1 MNFLKKIILV
11 LLFLFPI
18 SNSFGEMLTHV
29 QTVTV
34 DIKSEGGGLVAG
46 IEFNNDGTKMFTTYA
61 NKNGSNEHRVL
72 EYNLSTPY
80 DISTRVA
87 AGNSERC
94 LLDSVATTTIYDLEF
109 SSDGMKLF
117 TTTRNAGSDTQDA
130 DKAYRF
136 DLTSPYDVSTCTLA
150 SQTTNLDS
158 STYTSGSQ
166 AGDFDHDG
174 SQNRKHRLQG
184 IEINND
190 GTKLFLIWMDAAD
203 VDVGARLFEYTLS
216 TPYDLTTLSLVTTAG
231 IELAPSTTNGVEN
244 PASMRFSSNGKRIFV
259 ISHDSTDAGIT
270 QISLDKAFD
279 TSSYNLDGRLN
290 LFSGVS
296 PINKEPRG
304 VAFSSNGLKLYIG
317 SDFMW
322 DSETE
327 ANDGDNPDQVLEF
340 DLVCPFNIID
350 GACPTITEGDRTG
363 MAEAQ
368 IEIARRTIEYSTNTA
383 LNRLKWIRR
392 NKDNQNLT
400 SQNIKLNFSNQMLTS
415 LSEVVKISTKP
426 KKKIKNQDV
435 FYWSEGSIAIGR
447 VGDTDISSS
456 KKIGTNAITIG
467 ADKFTKNKG
476 IRGLAFRIGRND
488 IDIGTEGS
496 NLNTDT
502 YNLTYYAT
510 APIKDDTKFIDT
522 IIGIGAL
529 KSDTL
534 LVLDGQNITADR
546 KGKQVYGTVKLKD
559 EIKKDNFTLIP
570 SGQIDLGYTLLDDY
584 QESGKTAMKFEK
596 QSIHSRNARLSIAAV
611 DELEN
616 DKFKIKRHGKL
627 EYKANLHQSS
637 NIKYSY
643 VSDTV
648 GTEQKTKLN
657 SGSLH
662 NLNGEVG
669 IDIIFPENYSVF
681 IIYERNHAFGTGYTD
696 NLHIALGYLPYKDTE
711 YAFSINGSE
720 NLMSQ
725 FKIKKNINGY
735 DFSINLADNLTNI
748 GNASE
753 ASIYMYRVF

>member
-1 MNFLKKIILV
+1 MNYLKKIFLV
-11 LLFLFPI
+11 LLFLFST
-18 SNSFGEMLTHV
+18 SNSFGEVVTHV
-29 QTVTV
+29 QTTV
-34 DIKSEGGGLVAG
+34 FDNQEESGGLIAG

-61 NKNGSNEHRVL
+61 NNSTGLDDFVNEF
-72 EYNLSTPY
+72 NLSTPY
-80 DISTRVA
+80 DISTRTY
-87 AGNSERC
+87 AGDSERC
-94 LLDSVATTTIYDLEF
+94 ILDGTDNTLYDLGF
-109 SSDGMKLF
+109 SSDGMMLF
-117 TTTRNAGSDTQDA
+117 VTTRDGGTTGNAADL
-130 DKAYRF
+130 DKAYRY
-136 DLTSPYDVSTCTLA
+136 DLTSAYDVSTCTLA
-150 SQTTNLDS
+150 SNTTDLDAT
-158 STYTSGSQ
+158 TYTHGSQ
-166 AGDFDHDG
+166 AGNYAYTYNMSSLITNYDD
-174 SQNRKHRLQG
+174 NRLQG
-184 IEINND
+184 IEMNDD
-190 GTKLFLIWMDAAD
+190 GTKLFLIWMDNNDA
-203 VDVGARLFEYTLS
+203 DVGARLLEYTLS

-231 IELAPSTTNGVEN
+231 IKLDPSTSNGVTN
-244 PASMRFSSNGKRIFV
+244 PASIRFSSNGKRIFV
-259 ISHDSTDAGIT
+259 ISHADTNARIA
-270 QISLDKAFD
+270 QISLDKAYD
-279 TSSYNLDGRLN
+279 TSSFSIDGTLN
-290 LFSGVS
+290 VFSGIS
-296 PINKEPRG
+296 GSANRQPRG
-304 VAFSSNGLKLYIG
+304 IVFSSNGLKLYIG
-317 SDFMW
+317 NDFNHL
-322 DSETE
+322 S
-327 ANDGDNPDQVLEF
+327 NDQVMEY
-340 DLVCPFNIID
+340 DLACPFNIIS
-350 GACPTITEGDRTG
+350 GRCPEITEGDRTG

-368 IEIARRTIEYSTNTA
+368 IEIARRTIEHSTNTA

-400 SQNIKLNFSNQMLTS
+400 SQNIKLNFSNQMLAS
-415 LSEVVKISTKP
+415 LSEAVKISTKP

-435 FYWSEGSIAIGR
+435 FYWSEGSISIGR
-447 VGDTDISSS
+447 VGDTDISST

-584 QESGKTAMKFEK
+584 QESGKSAMKFEK

-616 DKFKIKRHGKL
+616 DKYKMKRHGKL
-627 EYKANLHQSS
+627 EYKANLHRSS

-643 VSDTV
+643 VSDTA
-648 GTEQKTKLN
+648 GTEHDTKLN
-657 SGSLH
+657 SGALH

-669 IDIIFPENYSVF
+669 IDIIFPEHYSVF
-681 IIYERNHAFGTGYTD
+681 IIYERKHAFGNGYTD
-696 NLHIALGYLPYKDTE
+696 NIYIAFGYLPHEDTE

-720 NLMSQ
+720 NLMSK
-725 FKIKKNINGY
+725 FEIKKSINGY
-735 DFSINLADNLTNI
+735 DLSFNLNDDLTNLGNSKEASINLNK
-748 GNASE
+748 
-753 ASIYMYRVF
+753 VF

>member
-1 MNFLKKIILV
+1 MVTEIDNQSFSVYESVLPTDGSGGIGGIHFNDDGKRVFIIFVAHQTLGSSSGNLYV
-11 LLFLFPI
+11 EEFTLSTPFDI
-18 SNSFGEMLTHV
+18 STKSTSYVSRCN
-29 QTVTV
+29 
-34 DIKSEGGGLVAG
+34 IKSHG
-46 IEFNNDGTKMFTTYA
+46 ISIVPYDLEFSSDGKSLFYA
-61 NKNGSNEHRVL
+61 SWGSSDYIYRYDLTAPYNLTDCAYKHRSSDLDTDDLQKFNSGSVPHSKNRARAVSFSDDGKKVFVGFQGVGSNYNTKVL

-80 DISTRVA
+80 D
-87 AGNSERC
+87 
-94 LLDSVATTTIYDLEF
+94 LTTISLNGGIDLDGTVVNLNSIVF
-109 SSDGMKLF
+109 SSDGKRFFVTDHQGTERDVTQVSL
-117 TTTRNAGSDTQDA
+117 GS
-130 DKAYRF
+130 
-136 DLTSPYDVSTCTLA
+136 S
-150 SQTTNLDS
+150 
-158 STYTSGSQ
+158 
-166 AGDFDHDG
+166 
-174 SQNRKHRLQG
+174 
-184 IEINND
+184 
-190 GTKLFLIWMDAAD
+190 
-203 VDVGARLFEYTLS
+203 
-216 TPYDLTTLSLVTTAG
+216 
-231 IELAPSTTNGVEN
+231 
-244 PASMRFSSNGKRIFV
+244 
-259 ISHDSTDAGIT
+259 
-270 QISLDKAFD
+270 FD
-279 TSSYNLDGRLN
+279 TSSYTIDGRSDLN
-290 LFSGVS
+290 AISGIS
-296 PINKEPRG
+296 ELKAI
-304 VAFSSNGLKLYIG
+304 AFSKNGLKMFIG
-317 SDFMW
+317 
-322 DSETE
+322 
-327 ANDGDNPDQVLEF
+327 NDYTDGTHLDDRIFEY
-340 DLVCPFNIID
+340 DLKCPFNIIS
-350 GACPTITEGDRTG
+350 GRCPEITEGDRTG

-368 IEIARRTIEYSTNTA
+368 IEIARRTIEHSTNTA

-400 SQNIKLNFSNQMLTS
+400 SQNIKLNFSNQMLAS
-415 LSEVVKISTKP
+415 LSEAVKISTKP

-435 FYWSEGSIAIGR
+435 FYWSEGSISIGR
-447 VGDTDISSS
+447 VGDTDISST

-496 NLNTDT
+496 NLDTDT

-611 DELEN
+611 EQLEN
-616 DKFKIKRHGKL
+616 DKYKMKRHGKL
-627 EYKANLHQSS
+627 EYKANLHRSS

-669 IDIIFPENYSVF
+669 IDIIFPEHYSVF
-681 IIYERNHAFGTGYTD
+681 IIYERKHAFGNGYTD
-696 NLHIALGYLPYKDTE
+696 NIYIAFGYLPHEDTE

-720 NLMSQ
+720 NLMSK
-725 FKIKKNINGY
+725 FEIKKSINGY
-735 DFSINLADNLTNI
+735 DLSFNLNDDLTNLGNNKEASINLNK
-748 GNASE
+748 
-753 ASIYMYRVF
+753 VF